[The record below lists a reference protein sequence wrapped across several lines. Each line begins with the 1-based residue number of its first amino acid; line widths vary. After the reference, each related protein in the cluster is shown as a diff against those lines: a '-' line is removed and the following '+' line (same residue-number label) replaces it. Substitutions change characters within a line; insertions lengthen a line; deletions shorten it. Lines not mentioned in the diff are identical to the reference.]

1 MTQSKIVQGDFGGNI
16 NHGDTSAQA
25 PEEQSSALA
34 IPDVD
39 ITKPVFTEE
48 ELDPNNWDTYR
59 DHDGNEF
66 KINPEFRHL
75 IPSPDPDELEEL
87 EVQLKA
93 FGCREPLVTW
103 RGMLLDGHNRLEIC
117 KEHTIPFKTVS
128 YDDKIANVHRARI
141 WIRANNRG
149 RRNINNFTKV
159 RWALEDKED
168 LAAEAREK
176 QLSGLKQ
183 FQDTD
188 NQNTTVDPNSG
199 QGSSNDMLGR
209 TDRKIAESAGV
220 GHNTVHQVTSTP
232 PPVTAKGAPTSD
244 ALPLTDTTV
253 SASPSGSI
261 SAPLPLS
268 SKTLPARTLSSSTL
282 KVSSCAA
289 TLSSAPLIDRNTVAV
304 SLSPPSSVMV

>member
-1 MTQSKIVQGDFGGNI
+1 M
-16 NHGDTSAQA
+16 A
-25 PEEQSSALA
+25 
-34 IPDVD
+34 
-39 ITKPVFTEE
+39 
-48 ELDPNNWDTYR
+48 
-59 DHDGNEF
+59 
-66 KINPEFRHL
+66 
-75 IPSPDPDELEEL
+75 
-87 EVQLKA
+87 
-93 FGCREPLVTW
+93 
-103 RGMLLDGHNRLEIC
+103 
-117 KEHTIPFKTVS
+117 

-220 GHNTVHQVTSTP
+220 GHNTVHQVT
-232 PPVTAKGAPTSD
+232 KI
-244 ALPLTDTTV
+244 LE
-253 SASPSGSI
+253 SGNI
-261 SAPLPLS
+261 
-268 SKTLPARTLSSSTL
+268 
-282 KVSSCAA
+282 
-289 TLSSAPLIDRNTVAV
+289 PLIHECETGNKSVNAAFMKLQQGKQRERHSHQQITSNRAQRESLGRDGDRDCE
-304 SLSPPSSVMV
+304 LRKRKFFF